1 MDKLSAWMD
10 GELDEALAAAEFQRA
25 RNDSAVRERWD
36 TFHMIG
42 DAMRGDQLLSQRFAE
57 RFSER
62 LAEEPTVLAPQRR
75 AMSNVARYALSA
87 AASVAA
93 VAVVAWI
100 ALSGTGPADQPGATP
115 AMIAR
120 TPVAPLQV
128 PATVVNV
135 PDNGRMH
142 EYLLAHMGVSPSTA
156 LQGLAPYIHTVTVQQ
171 AEGR

>member
-1 MDKLSAWMD
+1 
-10 GELDEALAAAEFQRA
+10 
-25 RNDSAVRERWD
+25 
-36 TFHMIG
+36 
-42 DAMRGDQLLSQRFAE
+42 MRGERLLSPGFAA
-57 RFSER
+57 RISER
-62 LAEEPTVLAPQRR
+62 LAGEPTVLAPQRR
-75 AMSNVARYALSA
+75 AMTDAARYALSA

-100 ALSGTGPADQPGATP
+100 ALSGTGAADRPGATP
-115 AMIAR
+115 ATIAS
-120 TPVAPLQV
+120 TQVAPLQV

-171 AEGR
+171 AAEGR